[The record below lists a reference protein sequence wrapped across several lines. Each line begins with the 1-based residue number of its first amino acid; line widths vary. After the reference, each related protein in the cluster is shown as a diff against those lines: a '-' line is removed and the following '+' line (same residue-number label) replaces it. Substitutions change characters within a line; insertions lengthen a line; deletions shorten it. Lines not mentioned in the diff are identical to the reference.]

1 MVCRKEDIIVVLPT
15 GFGNSIVYIP
25 EHNRK
30 NASFHFHRFENV
42 CSCGKFGSSKF
53 QIEPNRT
60 LVLPHSENQPSL
72 TEKFDIVYGS
82 TEQWFT
88 GTLLTK

>member
-1 MVCRKEDIIVVLPT
+1 MICRKEDIIVVLPT
-15 GFGNSIVYIP
+15 GFGNSVFYIP
-25 EHNRK
+25 EHSRK

-60 LVLPHSENQPSL
+60 LVLLHSENQPSL

-82 TEQWFT
+82 AE
-88 GTLLTK
+88 